1 MSILAW
7 SLEQIYLKVNS
18 AAPFGA
24 KYASCIAM
32 SGASDQ
38 TALTKL
44 TLTVRGKSANDRL
57 LFGRAFHSRGLPYRG
72 AMHLFEPGQVFGFVR
87 WRGDGFGTQTWR
99 VVVAEAGH
107 PGEKLTRIPGIKPG
121 AHVLLHAFGKTRA
134 KRALR
139 AIDVLS
145 DAYVMHD
152 IHPAYWRHVHAQI
165 ASNLLPDPYDPDVFA
180 SLDLAKSSS

>member
-1 MSILAW
+1 
-7 SLEQIYLKVNS
+7 
-18 AAPFGA
+18 
-24 KYASCIAM
+24 M

-38 TALTKL
+38 TALTAL

-57 LFGRAFHSRGLPYRG
+57 LFGRALHSRGLPYRG
-72 AMHLFEPGQVFGFVR
+72 AMHLFEPVQVFGFVR

-107 PGEKLTRIPGIKPG
+107 PGDKLTQIPGIKPG
-121 AHVLLHAFGKTRA
+121 AHLLLHAFGKNRA

-139 AIDVLS
+139 AINVLS
-145 DAYVMHD
+145 DAHVMHD

-165 ASNLLPDPYDPDVFA
+165 TSNLLPEPYDPDVFA
-180 SLDLAKSSS
+180 SLDLVRSSS

>member
-1 MSILAW
+1 M
-7 SLEQIYLKVNS
+7 K
-18 AAPFGA
+18 AATQFGA
-24 KYASCIAM
+24 NYAPHIAM
-32 SGASDQ
+32 SGATEQ
-38 TALTKL
+38 TALTTL

-99 VVVAEAGH
+99 VVVAKAGQ

-121 AHVLLHAFGKTRA
+121 AHLLLHAFGKTRA

-139 AIDVLS
+139 AIDMLS
-145 DAYVMHD
+145 DAHVLHE
-152 IHPAYWRHVHAQI
+152 IHPAYWRHVHVQI
-165 ASNLLPDPYDPDVFA
+165 ANNLPLDTYDPDVFA
-180 SLDLAKSSS
+180 TLDLARSSS